1 MWENI
6 KHGFYLNFIKENR
19 YQWLLDGLKT
29 TLEITV
35 FAVIIGVIIGFIV
48 AIIRSAHDKNGKF
61 RFLNGIDP
69 NIKMRVDT
77 FCKSHCSRMSDNLP
91 DGHFLS

>member
-35 FAVIIGVIIGFIV
+35 FAVIIGVIIGF
-48 AIIRSAHDKNGKF
+48 HCGNH
-61 RFLNGIDP
+61 P
-69 NIKMRVDT
+69 
-77 FCKSHCSRMSDNLP
+77 FCT
-91 DGHFLS
+91 